1 MNDMQWAPIGS
12 EPLPPPLPP
21 TRVDFTGNRTEFR
34 KLVTKGALLELVT
47 FGFYRFWLV
56 TDIRRHLWANTA
68 VDGDAAEYTG
78 RAKELLVGFLFALA
92 ILVPIY
98 LAYFLVGIEF
108 ERWQGFAS
116 TPLFISF
123 YAFGQFAIFRA
134 RRYRLTRTVW
144 RGVRFW
150 MDGSGWAYSF
160 RAMLWGLLV
169 FLTLGLALP
178 WREASLER
186 YKMRHTHYGDLR
198 GDFEGDGWTFFKRG
212 WWLWLLSPIA
222 MVIFPLAPFFY
233 AEFKA
238 REWRW
243 WLDGIR
249 IGDVSVS
256 SQLPH
261 NAFYALYWKV
271 IGWWM
276 LLSAIF
282 AAYYRRSDHA
292 RRQAERSFGRAGVGA
307 GQCRQEHPDAGD
319 DGDRLLR
326 TRSRPQHRHAGLSP
340 ARSLGQGAGNCRG
353 AQHRS
358 RGGCA
363 RQRRARQRARR
374 RLCRWTRCRG
384 ILSCE

>member
-1 MNDMQWAPIGS
+1 MNDLQWAPIG
-12 EPLPPPLPP
+12 PPQPIPPPLPP
-21 TRVDFTGNRTEFR
+21 ARVDFSGDRSEFR
-34 KLVTKGALLELVT
+34 KLVTEGAMLELVT

-56 TDIRRHLWANTA
+56 TDIRRHLWSNTA
-68 VDGDAAEYTG
+68 IDGDAVEYTG
-78 RAKELLVGFLFALA
+78 RAKELLIGFLFALA

-144 RGVRFW
+144 RGVRCW
-150 MDGSGWAYSF
+150 MDGSGSAYSV

-186 YKMRHTHYGDLR
+186 YKMQHTHFGGLR
-198 GDFEGDGWTFFKRG
+198 GDFEADGWTFFKRG

-222 MVIFPLAPFFY
+222 LIIFPLAPFFY
-233 AEFKA
+233 AQFKA

-249 IGDVSVS
+249 IGGVSLS
-256 SQLPH
+256 SNLPT
-261 NAFYALYWKV
+261 NAFHGLYWKA
-271 IGWWM
+271 IGWWL
-276 LLSAIF
+276 LLSVLFGLYVAG
-282 AAYYRRSDHA
+282 AAGLVA
-292 RRQAERSFGRAGVGA
+292 AAGVSIVG
-307 GQCRQEHPDAGD
+307 PDAI
-319 DGDRLLR
+319 
-326 TRSRPQHRHAGLSP
+326 
-340 ARSLGQGAGNCRG
+340 ARSIPLLSMMVIGYFALALALNVVMRMYLQHDIWVTVLETLEVHNIAAAADVRGSGELASALGEGFADGLDVAGF
-353 AQHRS
+353 
-358 RGGCA
+358 
-363 RQRRARQRARR
+363 
-374 RLCRWTRCRG
+374 
-384 ILSCE
+384 

>member
-1 MNDMQWAPIGS
+1 MNNMQWAPIGS

-34 KLVTKGALLELVT
+34 KLVTKGAMLELVT

-56 TDIRRHLWANTA
+56 TDIRRHLWTHTA

-78 RAKELLVGFLFALA
+78 RAKELLIGFLVALA

-108 ERWQGFAS
+108 ERWQAFAS
-116 TPLFISF
+116 VPLFLAF

-150 MDGSGWAYSF
+150 MDGSGWAYSL

-178 WREASLER
+178 WREAALER
-186 YKMRHTHYGDLR
+186 YKMQHTHYGDLT

-222 MVIFPLAPFFY
+222 FVIFPLAPFLY

-249 IGDVSVS
+249 IGSVSLS

-261 NAFYALYWKV
+261 DAFYGLYWKV
-271 IGWWM
+271 IGWWT
-276 LLSAIF
+276 LLSAAF
-282 AAYYRRSDHA
+282 GVYMVGGMFLVVTLSGVS
-292 RRQAERSFGRAGVGA
+292 AEEVF
-307 GQCRQEHPDAGD
+307 AGD
-319 DGDRLLR
+319 NATKSIPMVVMMVIGYFAVALAINIVMRVYLQRDLWAKVLETVEVHNIAAAADVRGSGQLANALGEGFADGLDV
-326 TRSRPQHRHAGLSP
+326 AGF
-340 ARSLGQGAGNCRG
+340 
-353 AQHRS
+353 
-358 RGGCA
+358 
-363 RQRRARQRARR
+363 
-374 RLCRWTRCRG
+374 
-384 ILSCE
+384 

>member
-1 MNDMQWAPIGS
+1 MQWSPIGS

-21 TRVDFTGNRTEFR
+21 TRVDFSGDRSEFR
-34 KLVTKGALLELVT
+34 RMVTRGAMLELVT

-68 VDGDAAEYTG
+68 IDGDAAEYTG
-78 RAKELLVGFLFALA
+78 RAKELLIGFLVALA

-98 LAYFLVGIEF
+98 LAYFLIGIKF

-116 TPLFISF
+116 LPLFIGF

-150 MDGSGWAYSF
+150 MDGSGWAYSL

-178 WREASLER
+178 WRAAALER
-186 YKMRHTHYGDLR
+186 YKMQHTHYGELS

-212 WWLWLLSPIA
+212 WWLWLLSPVA
-222 MVIFPLAPFFY
+222 LVIFPLAPFFY

-249 IGDVSVS
+249 IGGVSLS
-256 SQLPH
+256 SNLPH
-261 NAFYALYWKV
+261 DAFYGLYWKV
-271 IGWWM
+271 VGWWT
-276 LLSAIF
+276 LLSAAFGAYMVGGTLLVVQLTGVPVDQVFEPGDGANSIPVVAMMIIGYF
-282 AAYYRRSDHA
+282 AVALAINIVMRVYLQRDLWAKVLETVEVHDIA
-292 RRQAERSFGRAGVGA
+292 VAANVQGRGELAGALGEGFADGLDVA
-307 GQCRQEHPDAGD
+307 GF
-319 DGDRLLR
+319 
-326 TRSRPQHRHAGLSP
+326 
-340 ARSLGQGAGNCRG
+340 
-353 AQHRS
+353 
-358 RGGCA
+358 
-363 RQRRARQRARR
+363 
-374 RLCRWTRCRG
+374 
-384 ILSCE
+384 

>member
-1 MNDMQWAPIGS
+1 MQWTPIGS
-12 EPLPPPLPP
+12 EPLPPPLPA
-21 TRVDFTGNRTEFR
+21 TRVDFSGRRSEFR
-34 KLVTKGALLELVT
+34 KMVTKGAMLELVT

-56 TDIRRHLWANTA
+56 TDIRRHLWTHTA
-68 VDGDAAEYTG
+68 IDGDAAEYTG

-98 LAYFLVGIEF
+98 LAYFLIGIEF
-108 ERWQGFAS
+108 ERWQAFAS
-116 TPLFISF
+116 TPLFIAF

-150 MDGSGWAYSF
+150 MDGSGWAYAF

-169 FLTLGLALP
+169 LLTLGLALP
-178 WREASLER
+178 WRAAALER

-198 GDFEGDGWTFFKRG
+198 GDFDADGWTFFKRG

-222 MVIFPLAPFFY
+222 LLIFPLAPFFY

-249 IGDVSVS
+249 IGSVS
-256 SQLPH
+256 LSSELPH
-261 NAFYALYWKV
+261 DAFYGLYWKV

-276 LLSAIF
+276 LLTVAF
-282 AAYYRRSDHA
+282 AAYMGGSA
-292 RRQAERSFGRAGVGA
+292 FLVVSLTGVSAEEIF
-307 GQCRQEHPDAGD
+307 AGD
-319 DGDRLLR
+319 NATKSIPMVAMMVIGYFALALAINIVMRVYLQRDLWAKVLETVEVHNIWAAADVRGSGQLAGALGEGFADGLDV
-326 TRSRPQHRHAGLSP
+326 AGF
-340 ARSLGQGAGNCRG
+340 
-353 AQHRS
+353 
-358 RGGCA
+358 
-363 RQRRARQRARR
+363 
-374 RLCRWTRCRG
+374 
-384 ILSCE
+384 